1 MPFRAQTIALQ
12 SLMPIPPQPQF
23 FLIRNAQH
31 VYFFSLLKKLLAKPV
46 TILNICGII
55 TTFKSNISDVN
66 RHQLGEFE
74 EIVMLTVGIL
84 YKEAYGVAII
94 DEIEVRQNRKV
105 SIGALQT
112 VLRRLEDKG
121 YLTSE
126 FGEAT
131 SVRGGKR
138 KRYFSL
144 TTLGSRILRE
154 TQEQRVEMFKA
165 IPRMAFPKS

>member
-1 MPFRAQTIALQ
+1 M
-12 SLMPIPPQPQF
+12 
-23 FLIRNAQH
+23 
-31 VYFFSLLKKLLAKPV
+31 
-46 TILNICGII
+46 
-55 TTFKSNISDVN
+55 N

-84 YKEAYGVAII
+84 YNGAYGVAII
-94 DEIEVRQNRKV
+94 DEIEQRLNRKV

-112 VLRRLEDKG
+112 VLRRLENKG

-131 SVRGGKR
+131 NVRGGKR

-144 TTLGSRILRE
+144 TTLGSRVLRDI
-154 TQEQRVEMFKA
+154 QEQRVELFKA
-165 IPRMAFPKS
+165 IPRVAFPKS

>member
-1 MPFRAQTIALQ
+1 M
-12 SLMPIPPQPQF
+12 S
-23 FLIRNAQH
+23 
-31 VYFFSLLKKLLAKPV
+31 
-46 TILNICGII
+46 
-55 TTFKSNISDVN
+55 

-94 DEIEVRQNRKV
+94 DEIEGRLNRKV

-112 VLRRLEDKG
+112 VLRRLEGKG

-144 TTLGSRILRE
+144 TSLGSRVLRE
-154 TQEQRVEMFKA
+154 NQEQRIDLYRA
-165 IPRMAFPKS
+165 IPRVAFPKS

>member
-1 MPFRAQTIALQ
+1 M
-12 SLMPIPPQPQF
+12 S
-23 FLIRNAQH
+23 
-31 VYFFSLLKKLLAKPV
+31 
-46 TILNICGII
+46 
-55 TTFKSNISDVN
+55 

-74 EIVMLTVGIL
+74 ELVLLTVGIL

-94 DEIEVRQNRKV
+94 DEMEQRLNRKV

-121 YLTSE
+121 YLKSE

-131 SVRGGKR
+131 NVRGGKR

-144 TTLGSRILRE
+144 TSLGSRVLRE
-154 TQEQRVEMFKA
+154 TQEQRQELFNA
-165 IPRMAFPKS
+165 IPRIAFPKS

>member
-1 MPFRAQTIALQ
+1 
-12 SLMPIPPQPQF
+12 
-23 FLIRNAQH
+23 
-31 VYFFSLLKKLLAKPV
+31 
-46 TILNICGII
+46 
-55 TTFKSNISDVN
+55 VN
-66 RHQLGEFE
+66 RQLGEFE
-74 EIVMLTVGIL
+74 EIVMLAVGIL
-84 YKEAYGVAII
+84 YRGAYAIAII
-94 DEIEVRQNRKV
+94 DEIEDRLGRKV

-144 TTLGSRILRE
+144 TTLGSRVLRE
-154 TQEQRVEMFKA
+154 TQEERVNMFKA
-165 IPRMAFPKS
+165 IPRVAFPKS